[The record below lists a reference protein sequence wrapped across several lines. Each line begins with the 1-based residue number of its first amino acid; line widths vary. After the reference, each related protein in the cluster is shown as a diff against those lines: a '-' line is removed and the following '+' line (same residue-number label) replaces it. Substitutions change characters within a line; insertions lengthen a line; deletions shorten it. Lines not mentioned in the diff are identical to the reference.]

1 MNQLKVRKAVIPAA
15 GLGTRFLPATKAQ
28 PKEMLPL
35 VDKPAI
41 QFVVEEAAAAGIET
55 VLIITGRRK
64 RAIEDHFDYAPE
76 LEAFLEQK
84 GHRELAETVRR
95 ASELLPIHYL
105 RQREAKGLGHAVLCA
120 AEFVGAEFFAV
131 MLGDD
136 VIEADPPVLAQ
147 LMRVHKETGGSVL
160 AVAEVAESE
169 LSRYGIIAGEM
180 IGEGLWRVRDLVEK
194 PTPREAPSRWAV
206 IGRYILSPTVFGILR
221 ETPPGAGG
229 EIQLT
234 DALCVLCRN
243 EPLYAYAF
251 QGVRYDVGEKLG
263 YLVATVEMA
272 LKHPEIGAAFRD
284 YLRNLCL
291 RLLGEP

>member
-1 MNQLKVRKAVIPAA
+1 MKIKKAVIPGA
-15 GLGTRFLPATKAQ
+15 GLGIRFLPATKAQ
-28 PKEMLPL
+28 PKEMFPL

-41 QFVVEEAAAAGIET
+41 QYVVEEAAAAGIESL
-55 VLIITGRRK
+55 LIITGRGK
-64 RAIEDHFDYAPE
+64 RAVEDHFDYAPE
-76 LEAFLEQK
+76 LEAFLERK
-84 GHRELAETVRR
+84 GHRELAKSVRR
-95 ASELLPIHYL
+95 VSELLPIHYL

-120 AEFVGAEFFAV
+120 TEFVGAEFFAV
-131 MLGDD
+131 MLADD

-147 LMRVHKETGGSVL
+147 MMRVHAETEGSVI
-160 AVAEVAESE
+160 AVMEVAESAV
-169 LSRYGIIAGEM
+169 SRYGIIAGER
-180 IGEGLWRVRDLVEK
+180 INERLWRVRDLIEK
-194 PTPREAPSRWAV
+194 PQLRDAPSRWAV

-234 DALCVLCRN
+234 DALRVLCRN

-272 LKHPEIGAAFRD
+272 LKHPEIGPAFQD

-291 RLLGEP
+291 RLFGEP